1 LGCATPLLGVWA
13 ANSAEYKLNSHS
25 GTTELQGSALR
36 WPIFISPRKEVP
48 LCRSTRTLAAAIIA
62 TVLAVIHPAA
72 IPAIIPANLP
82 AACIPAIIPAIIPA
96 NLPAAW
102 VSIRPVT
109 RVRVGP
115 VILRL
120 VRLIVGDHITVIGR
134 ITISMSVRG
143 AVTPAR
149 IAGPATAAARIRF
162 IRLHTQCCQNKRGC
176 ESNITQLH

>member
-1 LGCATPLLGVWA
+1 MLPPLSTFQKASQAQMNKGV
-13 ANSAEYKLNSHS
+13 SI
-25 GTTELQGSALR
+25 ALALFL
-36 WPIFISPRKEVP
+36 WGKGAP
-48 LCRSTRTLAAAIIA
+48 LCRSTGTLVAAIIA

-72 IPAIIPANLP
+72 IPAIIPANVP

-120 VRLIVGDHITVIGR
+120 VRLIVGAHITVIGPIS
-134 ITISMSVRG
+134 ITGHARG
-143 AVTPAR
+143 AVISAR
-149 IAGPATAAARIRF
+149 IIAVRATPVARIRF
-162 IRLHTQCCQNKRGC
+162 I
-176 ESNITQLH
+176 